1 MKTANNQPI
10 FKKKENRKTEKQVM
24 LEPFASEFTP
34 YLEYLNKTSNLI
46 IKLIKLIPGSD
57 ILIRYVKSSH
67 QNDPFRTF
75 LELSLVFFIIRTW
88 RQSRTRGDV
97 GSGKSFVKL
106 TEKVTPRHS
115 FCPLYL
121 IYQLTEITC
130 FPFILQMTNNTSR
143 KLTN

>member
-1 MKTANNQPI
+1 
-10 FKKKENRKTEKQVM
+10 M
-24 LEPFASEFTP
+24 LEPFSSEFTP
-34 YLEYLNKTSNLI
+34 YLEYLNKTSSFI

-67 QNDPFRTF
+67 QNDPFRTL

-106 TEKVTPRHS
+106 TEKVS
-115 FCPLYL
+115 
-121 IYQLTEITC
+121 
-130 FPFILQMTNNTSR
+130 MTFLSGSNYSHQHH
-143 KLTN
+143 L